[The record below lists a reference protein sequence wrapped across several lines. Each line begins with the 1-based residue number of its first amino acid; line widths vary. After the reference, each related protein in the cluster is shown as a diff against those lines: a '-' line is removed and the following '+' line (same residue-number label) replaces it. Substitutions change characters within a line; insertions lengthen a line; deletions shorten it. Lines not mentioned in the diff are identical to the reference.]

1 MSEQLSSSFSSEQE
15 TVIGFLH
22 TLIHQR
28 NIKTEIALREALDEV
43 KGFGPNLK
51 EEDFEAI
58 FDHMTVIIGVLM
70 DTGIVIQDK
79 DHEPW
84 LAKSAE
90 KIEWIRWNAY
100 KHYLTQTG
108 RSPAVISSLSESLDS
123 ILDHLGNPFET
134 HNWKSRGLVI
144 GSVQSGKTGTYI
156 GLINKA
162 IDAGYRYVVLL
173 TGHTESLRQQTQER
187 VDEGTIGRDSRF
199 IANGKL
205 SNKTIGVGKYLA
217 PLHGS
222 KIFGMTTAVT
232 DFRAANVAAVNY
244 SAGPDVT
251 VIFATKKNKSTLN
264 NVTTWLES
272 QVAGAGQFQG
282 PMLLIDD
289 ESDYYS
295 VNTRSAEK
303 DPAAINKGIR
313 KLLSIFNRN
322 SYVGFTATPFANIF
336 IDHQIDDDLFPKDF
350 IYALESPSNYVGPD
364 QIFSTSI
371 DAGSPEERTVLT
383 LDDAEEI
390 FPLKHKKELDV
401 TELPE
406 SLLEAIR
413 VFMLTNAIRDL
424 RGQTAQDR
432 AMLINVSRF
441 VMVQNIVFEL
451 VKEIVASY
459 KHAIDLHSLSFEKG
473 KANSTLTLFKSTFE
487 KHFLDTEFDWE
498 EILKT
503 LNHSVST
510 IKVTVSNSNTDKA
523 LMATGLQNDVPDRVI
538 AVGGDLLSRGL
549 TLEGLSTSYFY
560 RNAGAYDTLMQ
571 MGRWFGYRDGYR
583 DLTRIWISDDMAT
596 AFAHV
601 ADSLQDLR
609 LEIAKMRQNHMTP
622 AEFGLAIRNHPDSL
636 LITARNKM
644 LTAKFGQKKTISL
657 RGKSI
662 ESPKLS
668 KDISITEKNFAAAEN
683 IALELESKYG
693 EATSF
698 EASSA
703 KGWSDIDKAYVAD
716 FLKDFTAHS
725 SDPHFEGEYLSKYIR
740 YTAAN
745 DLQTWDVAFIGG
757 KSLDASQ
764 VGNLQI
770 HLPERALKSGTD
782 NSWLVSAKSRR
793 LAGVGDVGITL
804 PKVLRDKLKK
814 QYIEEFE
821 GKRNVPDGI
830 YITELPRPSLLIYVL
845 APKQPGPTA
854 NESFPHLPIVGA
866 KISLPPLPGGKS
878 VSHDDNDG
886 ITYVLTKSAV
896 ENWTQNFSDD
906 LTGEFE
912 EGEVD
917 EA

>member
-1 MSEQLSSSFSSEQE
+1 MSEKTTSAFSSEQE
-15 TVIGFLH
+15 TVISFLH

-28 NIKTEIALREALDEV
+28 NIKTEIELRAALDEV
-43 KGFGPNLK
+43 KSFGPNLT
-51 EEDFEAI
+51 EDDLEAI
-58 FDHMTVIIGVLM
+58 FDHMVVIIGVLM

-84 LAKSAE
+84 LSAASAN
-90 KIEWIRWNAY
+90 IQWLRWNAY
-100 KHYLTQTG
+100 KQYLTQSG

-123 ILDHLGNPFET
+123 ILDHLGNPFQA
-134 HNWKSRGLVI
+134 HSWQSRGLVI

-187 VDEGTIGRDSRF
+187 IDEGTIGRDSRF
-199 IANGKL
+199 MGNGKL

-217 PLHGS
+217 PQHGS
-222 KIFGMTTAVT
+222 NIFGMTTAVS
-232 DFRAANVAAVNY
+232 DFKVANVAAVNF
-244 SAGPDVT
+244 APGADVT
-251 VIFATKKNKSTLN
+251 VIFATKKNKSTLK
-264 NVTTWLES
+264 NVTDWLTTL
-272 QVAGAGQFQG
+272 AHDHGQIPG

-295 VNTRSAEK
+295 VNTRSADK

-313 KLLSIFNRN
+313 TLLKLFKRN

-336 IDHQIDDDLFPKDF
+336 IDHKIDDDLFPKDF

-371 DAGSPEERTVLT
+371 EPGSPEERTVLT

-390 FPLKHKKELDV
+390 FPLKHKKELEV
-401 TELPE
+401 AELPE

-413 VFMLTNAIRDL
+413 VFMLTNTIRDL
-424 RGQTAQDR
+424 RKQENFDR
-432 AMLINVSRF
+432 SMLVNVSRF
-441 VMVQNIVFEL
+441 VKVQNEVFEL
-451 VKEIVASY
+451 VKEVVASY
-459 KHAIDLHSLSFEKG
+459 KHAIDLHSMAFKKG
-473 KANSTLTLFKSTFE
+473 NANSTMSLFKETFE
-487 KHFLDTEFDWE
+487 KHFEFTEFAWPVVLE
-498 EILKT
+498 G
-503 LNHSVST
+503 LNKSVSP
-510 IKVTVSNSNTDKA
+510 IKVTVSNSKTDKA
-523 LMATGLQNDVPDRVI
+523 LIDDGLHNSMPNRVI

-571 MGRWFGYRDGYR
+571 MGRWFGYREGYR

-601 ADSLQDLR
+601 ADTLQDLR

-622 AEFGLAIRNHPDSL
+622 AEFGLAIMNHPDSL

-657 RGKSI
+657 RGRSL

-668 KDISITEKNFAAAEN
+668 KDEEVTLKNFEATEQ
-683 IALELESKYG
+683 IVEELTSKYG
-693 EATSF
+693 IAKPF

-703 KGWSDIDKAYVAD
+703 QGWSDIDKSYVAD
-716 FLKDFTAHS
+716 FIKVFTAHT
-725 SDPHFEGEYLSKYIR
+725 SDPHFEGEALSKYIR
-740 YTAAN
+740 YTAAV

-757 KSLDASQ
+757 NTKQSRDLK
-764 VGNLQI
+764 GLKL

-804 PKVLRDKLKK
+804 KKELRDKLKK
-814 QYIEEFE
+814 QYIEDFE
-821 GKRNVPDGI
+821 GKRNVPDKI
-830 YITELPRPSLLIYVL
+830 YVDELPRPSLLIYVL
-845 APKQPGPTA
+845 SPKQPNVNA
-854 NESFPHLPIVGA
+854 KEVFPEIPVVGA
-866 KISLPPLPGGKS
+866 KISIPPGPAGAS
-878 VSHDDNDG
+878 NNDVDNDG
-886 ITYVLTKSAV
+886 VTYVLTKSAV